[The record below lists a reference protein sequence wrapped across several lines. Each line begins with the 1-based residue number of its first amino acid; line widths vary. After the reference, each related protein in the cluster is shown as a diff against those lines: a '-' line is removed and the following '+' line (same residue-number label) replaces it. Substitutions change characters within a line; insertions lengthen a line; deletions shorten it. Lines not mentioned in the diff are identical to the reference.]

1 MQSGRDN
8 ISAEQNKNFQGNDYV
23 NDKKDDSK
31 AGAMMAEIKY
41 V

>member
-1 MQSGRDN
+1 MFKKKDQK
-8 ISAEQNKNFQGNDYV
+8 KNFQEDDYV

-31 AGAMMAEIKY
+31 AGAMMAEIKH